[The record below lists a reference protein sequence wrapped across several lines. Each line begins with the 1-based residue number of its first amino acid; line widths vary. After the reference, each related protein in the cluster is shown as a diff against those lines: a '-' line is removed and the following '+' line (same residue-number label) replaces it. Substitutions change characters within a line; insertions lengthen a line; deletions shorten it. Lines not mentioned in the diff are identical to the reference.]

1 MPTSQRRQDRECSVR
16 KDVAK
21 PYIERPT
28 RKGVGLFRYML
39 ARMGNVTLQGGEY
52 LKLIEARQGGAAAG

>member
-1 MPTSQRRQDRECSVR
+1 MVLGPKGPGRVGRCQAVH
-16 KDVAK
+16 K
-21 PYIERPT
+21 ERPT
-28 RKGVGLFRYML
+28 RKGVGLFRYMM